1 MRGRQDT
8 EATTGVVDALD
19 AATRAIASLQSVDD
33 VLQVIVD
40 QVRLLVGAD
49 YAALGTVHAD
59 GVIERFI
66 TSGMSRETRA
76 AIGPL
81 PRGHGF
87 LGLII
92 KENRSFRIPDIAVD
106 PRRHGF
112 PPNHPPM
119 HSFLGVP
126 ITVKGRSVGNLY
138 LTDKSGA
145 AEFSEADERLV
156 ETFAVHA
163 GIAIENARL
172 HEQVQRLAIVD
183 ERERI
188 SKDLH
193 DGIIQNIYAVGLSL
207 EDIPEFVRD
216 DPDEVERRVERAIDS
231 LHLTIRDIRNFI
243 FGLRPELLSGATL
256 MTGLAA
262 IVEEFRHNSMI
273 DVELHAGTMDVEP
286 DPTTTA
292 HLLGVVNEALSN
304 IARHSGASRAM
315 VWISADP
322 DGGLRLRIED
332 NGRGFDPTA
341 VGSLGHQGLANM
353 RSRVATV
360 GATMDI
366 ESDATGTRIEI
377 HRPANGTDRRGDR
390 HAMTDGPSR
399 PLTLLVVDDHE
410 VVRQGLVAV
419 LDRRPEFQ
427 VVAEAG
433 TVAESIAMAQ
443 RFQPDL
449 VVMDVRLP
457 DGSGIE
463 ACREIRAEFPATRV
477 VMLTSYPDEEA
488 VIAAIVAGAS
498 GYLLKQVRARDLVAA
513 LEAVGRGESLLDPA
527 VTGKVLERMRRIAT
541 SDEPDEL
548 GALTQQERK
557 ILALVA
563 EGKTNKEIAAEVF
576 LSDKTVKNYVSSIL
590 AKLNLERR
598 AQAAAYVA
606 RIKAPDR

>member
-1 MRGRQDT
+1 MCHPARTGGPGGLPGSKDRPGRCYRVGMDGG
-8 EATTGVVDALD
+8 EDRVSAVGVVDALE
-19 AATRAIASLQSVDD
+19 AATRAIASLQPVDD

-40 QVRLLVGAD
+40 QVRQLVGAD
-49 YAALGTVHAD
+49 YAALGTVHVG

-92 KENRSFRIPDIAVD
+92 RENSSFRIPDIAVD

-126 ITVKGRSVGNLY
+126 INVKGRSVGNLY
-138 LTDKSGA
+138 LTDKVGA
-145 AEFSEADERLV
+145 SEFSEADQRLV

-188 SKDLH
+188 SQDLH

-273 DVELHAGTMDVEP
+273 DVEMHTGTMDGEP
-286 DPTTTA
+286 DVTMTA
-292 HLLGVVNEALSN
+292 NLLSIANEALSN
-304 IARHSGASRAM
+304 IARHSGA
-315 VWISADP
+315 
-322 DGGLRLRIED
+322 
-332 NGRGFDPTA
+332 
-341 VGSLGHQGLANM
+341 
-353 RSRVATV
+353 
-360 GATMDI
+360 
-366 ESDATGTRIEI
+366 
-377 HRPANGTDRRGDR
+377 
-390 HAMTDGPSR
+390 
-399 PLTLLVVDDHE
+399 
-410 VVRQGLVAV
+410 
-419 LDRRPEFQ
+419 
-427 VVAEAG
+427 
-433 TVAESIAMAQ
+433 
-443 RFQPDL
+443 
-449 VVMDVRLP
+449 
-457 DGSGIE
+457 
-463 ACREIRAEFPATRV
+463 
-477 VMLTSYPDEEA
+477 
-488 VIAAIVAGAS
+488 
-498 GYLLKQVRARDLVAA
+498 
-513 LEAVGRGESLLDPA
+513 
-527 VTGKVLERMRRIAT
+527 
-541 SDEPDEL
+541 
-548 GALTQQERK
+548 
-557 ILALVA
+557 
-563 EGKTNKEIAAEVF
+563 
-576 LSDKTVKNYVSSIL
+576 
-590 AKLNLERR
+590 
-598 AQAAAYVA
+598 
-606 RIKAPDR
+606 